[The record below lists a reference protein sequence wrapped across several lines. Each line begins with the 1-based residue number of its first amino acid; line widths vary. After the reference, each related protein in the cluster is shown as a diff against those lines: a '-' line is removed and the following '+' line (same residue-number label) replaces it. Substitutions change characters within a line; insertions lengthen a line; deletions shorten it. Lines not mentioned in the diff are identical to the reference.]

1 MAYQKHVKAVQ
12 SLNAGRAADLQRILA
27 TVDRIVATPLKA
39 EATQKLGKDGAI
51 VTLGYA
57 LNPDGSMH
65 DILVKR
71 LETTLDMAKA
81 NPEAMIVL
89 TGGVPQNHKTEGKLM
104 ADWLIERGVSAA
116 RIIEEN
122 YATSTVDNALY
133 SSYALARHGIKH
145 ATIISSASHVRR
157 GQTLFEIAS
166 WQTGPKGISFDTVS
180 YPDKPLNELE
190 KASSGELL
198 GIYRD
203 ALRTYGMWSYRSY
216 PLESR

>member
-1 MAYQKHVKAVQ
+1 M
-12 SLNAGRAADLQRILA
+12 
-27 TVDRIVATPLKA
+27 
-39 EATQKLGKDGAI
+39 
-51 VTLGYA
+51 
-57 LNPDGSMH
+57 
-65 DILVKR
+65 
-71 LETTLDMAKA
+71 
-81 NPEAMIVL
+81 
-89 TGGVPQNHKTEGKLM
+89 
-104 ADWLIERGVSAA
+104 SAA